1 MAKKST
7 KRKRLQI
14 KYLIADPSFFVRKN
28 GLRKISRLEEKIA
41 RFELSKLSAS
51 NSPNT
56 SGLEVETTGRT
67 QTISSGGAG
76 GARSR
81 AEFSSK
87 ELSMCKPTIVL
98 PDALRVLDEL
108 QSGKQTVED
117 VIENPELKQVF
128 KQWGLGKGFEKRI
141 KELHSGKL
149 LVEFFNERKIKY
161 ATADEFNYNPQKI
174 GKDSIHRVGLREMF
188 SSAPAVADVIF
199 QMLAVSVKE
208 RPRAI
213 IATCNGR
220 FLKMITKIQAAKF
233 RSGLVLET
241 GAISVKTYFF
251 NIGETF
257 KDYAAQISDY
267 IPPELVANADFSDVL
282 TFVPVI
288 SIARGSYLGVQHF
301 RRKRRTREEKERGR
315 LEDERIKREINAQCK
330 EKGFLVQAKF
340 PPQMSPYR

>member
-1 MAKKST
+1 MT
-7 KRKRLQI
+7 I
-14 KYLIADPSFFVRKN
+14 KYLIVDPSFFVRKN
-28 GLRKISRLEEKIA
+28 GLNKIPRLEEKIA
-41 RFELSKLSAS
+41 KFELSKLSSS
-51 NSPNT
+51 NFPNT

-87 ELSMCKPTIVL
+87 EISRCKPTIVL

-108 QSGKQTVED
+108 QSGKQTVNG

-161 ATADEFNYNPQKI
+161 ATADEFNYNAQKI
-174 GKDSIHRVGLREMF
+174 GKNSIHRVGLREMF
-188 SSAPAVADVIF
+188 SPAVADVIF

-208 RPRAI
+208 KPRAI
-213 IATCNGR
+213 IATYGER
-220 FLKMITKIQAAKF
+220 FSRKIAKIQAAKF
-233 RSGLVLET
+233 RIGLIAE
-241 GAISVKTYFF
+241 GSSIGVKTYFF
-251 NIGETF
+251 NISETF
-257 KDYAAQISDY
+257 RDYAGQISDY
-267 IPPELVANADFSDVL
+267 IPPELVENADFTDVL
-282 TFVPVI
+282 TFVPLM

-301 RRKRRTREEKERGR
+301 RKKRRTREEKERGR
-315 LEDERIKREINAQCK
+315 LEDIRIKREIDTQCIN
-330 EKGFLVQAKF
+330 EGFLVT
-340 PPQMSPYR
+340 MNPYR